1 MFTVQPM
8 KSTASF
14 IMLMLL
20 LQTRHLLVLLWCGY
34 LSIIILFCQT
44 GFVSPV
50 KNCIFERKGALKSD
64 MQKSIC

>member
-20 LQTRHLLVLLWCGY
+20 LQTRHLLVLL
-34 LSIIILFCQT
+34 
-44 GFVSPV
+44 
-50 KNCIFERKGALKSD
+50 
-64 MQKSIC
+64 